1 LLKDFKSY
9 VEEVSQKIKA
19 HADQLA
25 NEAGQPIRYLENSIT
40 AKNGQSKEA
49 LTQKIAEENQVKSGL
64 VYVFYTQ
71 KPWPTF
77 TMRSNHQ
84 AQTCFRL
91 TLW

>member
-1 LLKDFKSY
+1 M
-9 VEEVSQKIKA
+9 
-19 HADQLA
+19 
-25 NEAGQPIRYLENSIT
+25 T

-49 LTQKIAEENQVKSGL
+49 LAQKIAEENQVESGL

-77 TMRSNHQ
+77 IMRSNHQ
-84 AQTCFRL
+84 AQKCFCL